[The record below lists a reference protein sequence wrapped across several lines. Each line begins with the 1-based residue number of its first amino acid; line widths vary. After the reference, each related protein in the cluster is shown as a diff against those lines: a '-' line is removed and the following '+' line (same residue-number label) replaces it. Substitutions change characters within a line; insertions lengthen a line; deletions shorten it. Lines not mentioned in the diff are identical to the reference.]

1 MKAVRRAD
9 KRSRAQ
15 RRRAEVEPK
24 SRQRLPADTLWF
36 WVIFGGAFLIR
47 LIYLI
52 EIDSIPLF
60 YNLAGDGLAY
70 DEWGQRIAAGD
81 WLGQGVFYQAPLY
94 PYFLGVLQLVL
105 GHNLWFIRFV
115 QILLGSFSCALIY
128 LVGRRLFSR
137 PAGIAAGFL
146 LACYA

>member
-1 MKAVRRAD
+1 MKVVRRAD

-47 LIYLI
+47 LIYLV

-60 YNLAGDGLAY
+60 YNLAGDGRAY
-70 DEWGQRIAAGD
+70 DEWAQRIAAGD
-81 WLGQGVFYQAPLY
+81 WIGQDVFYQAPLY
-94 PYFLGVLQLVL
+94 PYFLGVLQVVL
-105 GHNLWFIRFV
+105 GHHLWLIRLT
-115 QILLGSFSCALIY
+115 QIALGALSCALIFRI
-128 LVGRRLFSR
+128 GRDL
-137 PAGIAAGFL
+137 
-146 LACYA
+146 